1 MNRSRISLC
10 MIVKNEER
18 CLKRCLDSVQDLVS
32 EIIIVDT
39 GSTDRTIEIA
49 KEYTDKIYHF
59 QWTNNFAEARN
70 YALQYATGDYILHLD
85 ADEYIGSRPESLKE
99 PLDKDYY
106 FVRIRND
113 LGSGFAETHQ
123 FVRLFRNDP
132 KLRYV
137 GALHEQ
143 VDLEKVKDLQP
154 DLIDAIIYHDGYL
167 EHVVRD
173 KVKLDRNMK
182 IIMDEVEKHPNAFNF
197 FNLGVQYSLE
207 NKHEK
212 ALEVFKK
219 AYSMGQNFSY
229 APRILMFIMKSLS
242 ELNRNDEALSV
253 GKDSALIYS
262 EHADFQYRVGL
273 IYEQLGYDMDAIS
286 CFEKC
291 LDIGEDKNR
300 IQFNHYEGTASYL
313 AHAKLAELYMKND
326 RKDKAQDHFLKGVK
340 EAPDLLAFIKIFTD
354 LYPHVKGKEF
364 VDAVVNIWPINEVKR
379 LEQLVLALYSLRHP
393 ATLDLIS
400 CYNVHS
406 LTLEVEAWFSTVK
419 GDDIKSEELWMK
431 AVDIKDHHFRD
442 LLLVDFI
449 RKDPSVLRH
458 HRSSFNVRD
467 KEWKWWEN
475 LVSKRSA
482 TDIAI
487 TRSMQEQWSM
497 LCEDIIRLNRFE
509 LLEELINSS
518 NIPILRYM
526 IATNLYKF
534 GFEDIALEVVVESNK
549 PDENNLIYGLVR
561 KILLNLG
568 NLDDA
573 AYYAEKAYALQKDFM
588 NGYEFVRIKIR
599 QNKMNEAKAI
609 LEDLSDLEPESLW
622 IINTD
627 IEKWVDKALIQPH
640 N

>member
-1 MNRSRISLC
+1 

-18 CLKRCLDSVQDLVS
+18 CLKRCLDSVQNLVS
-32 EIIIVDT
+32 EIIVVDT

-49 KEYTDKIYHF
+49 REYTNKIYHF

-85 ADEYIGSRPESLKE
+85 ADEYIGSHPESLKVL
-99 PLDKDYY
+99 LDKDYY

-113 LGSGFAETHQ
+113 LGSGFAEMHQ
-123 FVRLFRNDP
+123 FVRLFRNDS

-219 AYSMGQNFSY
+219 AYSMGRNFSY

-242 ELNRNDEALSV
+242 ELNRYNEALSV

-286 CFEKC
+286 CFQKC
-291 LDIGEDKNR
+291 LEIGEDKNR
-300 IQFNHYEGTASYL
+300 TQFNHYEGTASYL
-313 AHAKLAELYMKND
+313 AHAQLAELYMKNS
-326 RKDKAQDHFLKGVK
+326 RKDKAQDHFIMGVK
-340 EAPDLLAFIKIFTD
+340 TAPDLLAFIKIFTD
-354 LYPHVKGKEF
+354 LYPHVRGKEF

-379 LEQLVLALYSLRHP
+379 LEQLVVALYTLRHP
-393 ATLDLIS
+393 GTLDLID
-400 CYNVHS
+400 CYDVHS
-406 LTLEVEAWFSTVK
+406 LTLEVEAWLSTVK
-419 GDDIKSEELWMK
+419 GDDIKSEDLWMK

-442 LLLVDFI
+442 ILLVDFI
-449 RKDPSVLRH
+449 RKDPSILRL
-458 HRSSFNVRD
+458 HRSTFNIRET
-467 KEWKWWEN
+467 EWKWWED
-475 LVSKRSA
+475 LVSKRLV
-482 TDIAI
+482 TDITI
-487 TRSMQEQWSM
+487 TRSIQEQWSM

-509 LLEELINSS
+509 LLEDLINSS
-518 NIPILRYM
+518 NVPILRYM

-534 GFEDIALEVVVESNK
+534 GFEDIALEVVVESNETV
-549 PDENNLIYGLVR
+549 ENNLIYGLVR
-561 KILLNLG
+561 KILVNLG

-573 AYYAEKAYALQKDFM
+573 AYYAEKAYSLQKNFM
-588 NGYEFVRIKIR
+588 NGYELVKIKIM
-599 QNKMNEAKAI
+599 QNKINEANAF
-609 LEDLSDLEPESLW
+609 LEDLSDLEPESPW
-622 IINTD
+622 AINTG
-627 IEKWVDKALIQPH
+627 IEKWVDRALIQTQ